1 MAVTGLMD
9 SKLFVHNQAGGL
21 FSVQDMA
28 ICPGKVFWVGSNITG
43 ATDSTGYGDNPGAP
57 FATLDYAIGQ
67 CTASRGDTIFVLP
80 YHAETVAAASGLD
93 FDVEGI
99 RVIGLGWGD
108 ARPKISLT
116 AQASTCEFN
125 ADDMWIENLIFVGA
139 FATGVTV
146 GLDIKTGCDDLYLKN
161 CVIRAGSSNLE
172 LLKGVT
178 IEATNDRITFD
189 GCEFFEFEGGDA
201 TAAIFTEGAF
211 THLTVKNCTFQGDWS
226 AACIDAD
233 AAAVTAEG
241 LNVLDCWA
249 LNTDATA
256 ACAFVTLDDT
266 SRATFTR
273 VAYHAKITNTLP
285 IAANDDGGSTVIEC
299 YGCEGAGGTYGII
312 WPLAATN
319 YGA

>member
-1 MAVTGLMD
+1 MGQ
-9 SKLFVHNQAGGL
+9 KLARTELFAQWKAGNLVIADQA
-21 FSVQDMA
+21 M
-28 ICPGKVFWVGSNITG
+28 
-43 ATDSTGYGDNPGAP
+43 STGKRIFVSSATGTTTGGWSPDAPISTIDGAVG
-57 FATLDYAIGQ
+57 L
-67 CTASRGDTIFVLP
+67 CTAGAGDIIYVMPGHT
-80 YHAETVAAASGLD
+80 ETVAAASGLD
-93 FDVEGI
+93 FDVAGI
-99 RVIGLGWGD
+99 KVIGLGWGD
-108 ARPKISLT
+108 NRPKIQLS
-116 AQASTCEFN
+116 AQASTVEFN
-125 ADDMWIENLIFVGA
+125 ADDMWIENLIFEGT
-139 FATGVTV
+139 FTNGVTA
-146 GLDIKTGCDDLYLKN
+146 GLDIKTGCDDLMIKN
-161 CVIRAGSSNLE
+161 CTIRATASTKE

-241 LNVLDCWA
+241 LNVMNCWA

-266 SRATFTR
+266 SRATFTN
-273 VAYHAKITNTLP
+273 VMYHAKITNTVP
-285 IAANDDGGSTVIEC
+285 IAANDDGASTVIEC
-299 YGCEGAGGTYGII
+299 YGCEGAGGTYGIL
-312 WPLAATN
+312 WPLTATN